1 MAKQLRGPGGPWKE
15 ELTEDMG
22 EGTGRPKPK
31 GMQIPGQS
39 LHFSA
44 GLAEV
49 TGWWRSTRGGLCC
62 PPPHLGRN
70 KVLKALRYQGWPSRV
85 HPKRRI
91 ACSRLIYLSKT
102 GSQAP
107 DAVMPRVG
115 VRGIRSSHLL
125 APSKPFPQSQA
136 HSASF
141 SGQATSP
148 TPRLSLSREH
158 ASRGSYSLFLC
169 LRTLTSRNREER
181 IDREVRGRGG
191 GGESGTAKRAR
202 EGRRGRRG
210 VELACPC
217 DPGSGHC
224 GAPQRWSSKRGHLAG
239 FG

>member
-169 LRTLTSRNREER
+169 LRTLTSPYKK
-181 IDREVRGRGG
+181 GR
-191 GGESGTAKRAR
+191 
-202 EGRRGRRG
+202 
-210 VELACPC
+210 
-217 DPGSGHC
+217 
-224 GAPQRWSSKRGHLAG
+224 
-239 FG
+239 